1 MKTILRLALVG
12 MFAVSFSHAQA
23 QAAILALIFGDKVAS
38 ENFNLG
44 LKIGG
49 AYTSFSDPQ
58 GYDASWTPYFGLTTN
73 LKLSDNWYLT
83 PEFIALSK
91 RTLTGTNDLNSG
103 VSELDSLYAGSDYN
117 LTLNYIEVP
126 VMIQRVI
133 SDRLH
138 IGAGVNFCFYTGAH
152 ATYVKTN
159 DGNETEFTGNADEY
173 FNSFDLATSL
183 EAVYILQTARSGKGI
198 YAGVR
203 YTQGWM
209 NVNKISPVA
218 STTSALTFT
227 LSFPFVTPEIA
238 QARVK
243 EYSK

>member
-1 MKTILRLALVG
+1 MKTLLKLSLALI
-12 MFAVSFSHAQA
+12 FTVSISNAHAQA
-23 QAAILALIFGDKVAS
+23 ALLALIFGDKVAS

-49 AYTSFSDPQ
+49 AYTNFSDPQ
-58 GYDASWTPYFGLTTN
+58 GYKANWTPYFGLTTN
-73 LKLSDNWYLT
+73 LKLSDRWYLT

-91 RTLTGTNDLNSG
+91 RSLTGTNDLNTG
-103 VSELDSLYAGSDYN
+103 VLDLDSLYANSDYT

-126 VMIQRVI
+126 VIIQRVI
-133 SDRLH
+133 SDRFH
-138 IGAGVNFCFYTGAH
+138 VGAGVNFCFYTGAH

-159 DGNETEFTGNADEY
+159 NGNESEFTGNADEY
-173 FNSFDLATSL
+173 FNKFDIATSL

-209 NVNKISPVA
+209 NVNNINPAS

-243 EYSK
+243 EYGK

>member
-1 MKTILRLALVG
+1 MKTLLRLTLAL
-12 MFAVSFSHAQA
+12 FFTVSISNAQA
-23 QAAILALIFGDKVAS
+23 QAALLALIFGDKVAS

-58 GYDASWTPYFGLTTN
+58 GYKSNWTPYFGLTTN

-91 RTLTGTNDLNSG
+91 RSLTGTNDLHTG
-103 VSELDSLYAGSDYN
+103 VIELDSLYAGSDYT

-126 VMIQRVI
+126 IIIQRVI

-152 ATYVKTN
+152 ATYIKTN
-159 DGNETEFTGNADEY
+159 DGNESEFTGNADDY

-209 NVNKISPVA
+209 NVNKINPTA
-218 STTSALTFT
+218 STTSALTLT